1 MTKTFEIRMGGYGPK
16 TTGFSRAL
24 KQIGDRVEEKF
35 GDIVDV
41 KYYWNI
47 MDLGFK
53 GEQIMPLV
61 ENGFLTLG
69 YQSSSYLTHR
79 VPELGVLDLPFIFSN
94 REDARSSMDG
104 DLGTAMT
111 AAIEAEYDF
120 RIFGY
125 FENGFRHI
133 SNKLRPIRTP
143 ADMKD
148 MSIRVLPSKIHEK
161 TFTLLGARALQMDLT
176 EAIAGVVDGS
186 LDAQEN
192 PLANT
197 VTYGVH
203 NFHHYHTLMSHFYL
217 SRPIFLHRPSVEA
230 WPLEL
235 QKFMEQEVQAA
246 VQVQRGVAITEE
258 KAALK
263 SIEDAGCEMIDLSDE
278 EKSAFVTAVSPL
290 REEAKSLF
298 GQELLDLLP

>member
-1 MTKTFEIRMGGYGPK
+1 MTRTFEIRMGGYGPK

-24 KQIGDRVEEKF
+24 KQIGDRLEEKF

-47 MDLGFK
+47 MELGFK
-53 GEQIMPLV
+53 GEQILPLV

-79 VPELGVLDLPFIFSN
+79 VPELGVLDLPFIFSD
-94 REDARSSMDG
+94 RDSARSSMDG
-104 DLGTAMT
+104 DLGAAMT
-111 AAIEAEYDF
+111 KFIEAEYDF

-133 SNKLRPIRTP
+133 SNKLRPIHKP
-143 ADMKD
+143 EDMKD

-161 TFTLLGARALQMDLT
+161 TFELLSARPMQMDLT
-176 EAIAGVVDGS
+176 EAISGVVDGS

-203 NFHHYHTLMSHFYL
+203 NYHHYHTLMSHFYL
-217 SRPIFLHRPSVEA
+217 SRPIFLHRPSVES
-230 WPLEL
+230 WPVEL
-235 QKFMEQEVQAA
+235 QEFMEQEVQAA
-246 VQVQRGVAITEE
+246 VQVQRGVAIAEE
-258 KAALK
+258 AAALK
-263 SIEDAGCEMIDLSDE
+263 DILAAGCEMVDLDAA
-278 EKSAFVTAVSPL
+278 EKAEFVKAVQPL

-298 GQELLDLLP
+298 GQDLLDLLP